1 MKAMFFL
8 ICIAFSTF
16 SGRAAADPSCEG
28 RFVNPITDVCWRCIF
43 PLSLGSVQVGKGDL
57 PDTSNPGSPLQLCP
71 APPPL
76 FVRPGLAIGYWEPM
90 AMTDVSRSP
99 GCMVNLG
106 GFSINLGKTGM
117 GTARKDDK
125 QVTGTWSTI
134 EKMCIAISVLIVA
147 GNWVKKHN
155 VMDLLGWVFSLTL
168 VSMLVVIRTPV
179 QIIDYSNVAQV
190 YEVDNVPIGLAIPAS
205 LTTRV
210 GNALIQSY
218 EMVFALPDSVTYS
231 KTGMLFGSN
240 LVAKSTDFL
249 SQNPQI
255 TTLFSDYVQNC
266 VMGDI
271 FLNHKYSFEELLN
284 SPDPYTLIFANP
296 SPLRGVF
303 DKNNQFQTCE
313 EASRDLKSA
322 LALDT
327 QTGGKTWNYYVRQ
340 LFGGKPN
347 PDLLFSQMIG
357 DSYNYFYSSGQS
369 AGQIIRQNV
378 TMNALRSGIQS
389 YAARS
394 GDTASLVNMANTSS
408 LEKQR
413 LAQATMG
420 HQALRTLPLMQTVIM
435 GIMIGMFPIM
445 VMAAMFNMMTL
456 QVLKGYV
463 FALIWLQTWPLLFA
477 ILNSAMAYYAKQ
489 NGVPVVLS
497 ELSQVQLKNSDI
509 ATTAGYI
516 AVMIPPLS
524 WGIVKSMGAAFSS
537 AYSHFSSSGLSATSQ
552 AASGVVDG
560 NYSFA
565 NMQMENVSGY
575 SWGTNSTTSFG
586 QMSRQLANG
595 GMSTQTRD
603 GSMVWDSGGA
613 MSKLPVDINVGRQ
626 IASAQQQMA
635 READVQAES
644 ALHGY
649 NSSVTSAWNSL
660 QQFGTNKGNSASTT
674 TGADTT
680 DSSQDSMARSKMW
693 NAVVANAKA
702 NNISNEESFQQLMDD
717 SAKSTQ
723 GVDLYGSGKWSSG
736 DQLFG
741 KLGKWGTGLSAE
753 AGVKGSAGWTHSSGN
768 TDNVGTSG
776 RESNDSRHD
785 TSSQAAKDFK
795 EASDYFTS
803 RKTTTSGNITDN
815 NASSRVDQFAASL
828 SSAKNS
834 YDQYTS
840 SRTRSHEYSE
850 MASRTESMTGQMN
863 ENLTQQFANFV
874 QHRAPQDAE
883 AILTNTSSPEI
894 AAQREA
900 LAREFVKEQVEPRVD
915 AAYQQGRESIGQNMA
930 GVSGGGDN
938 GSVMADYRQN
948 SGRIDAMTQDAGIK
962 DNVDQKVGGMI
973 TENKQQQQETREN
986 IQRQGAE
993 VKNENTEMEKDH
1005 KTKANEFK
1013 GDYNE
1018 RKSKVKSLPGAD
1030 SPTELEAKAAK
1041 IQKDYLDGKR

>member
-1 MKAMFFL
+1 
-8 ICIAFSTF
+8 
-16 SGRAAADPSCEG
+16 
-28 RFVNPITDVCWRCIF
+28 
-43 PLSLGSVQVGKGDL
+43 
-57 PDTSNPGSPLQLCP
+57 
-71 APPPL
+71 
-76 FVRPGLAIGYWEPM
+76 
-90 AMTDVSRSP
+90 
-99 GCMVNLG
+99 
-106 GFSINLGKTGM
+106 
-117 GTARKDDK
+117 
-125 QVTGTWSTI
+125 
-134 EKMCIAISVLIVA
+134 
-147 GNWVKKHN
+147 
-155 VMDLLGWVFSLTL
+155 
-168 VSMLVVIRTPV
+168 
-179 QIIDYSNVAQV
+179 
-190 YEVDNVPIGLAIPAS
+190 
-205 LTTRV
+205 
-210 GNALIQSY
+210 
-218 EMVFALPDSVTYS
+218 
-231 KTGMLFGSN
+231 
-240 LVAKSTDFL
+240 
-249 SQNPQI
+249 
-255 TTLFSDYVQNC
+255 
-266 VMGDI
+266 
-271 FLNHKYSFEELLN
+271 
-284 SPDPYTLIFANP
+284 
-296 SPLRGVF
+296 
-303 DKNNQFQTCE
+303 
-313 EASRDLKSA
+313 
-322 LALDT
+322 
-327 QTGGKTWNYYVRQ
+327 
-340 LFGGKPN
+340 
-347 PDLLFSQMIG
+347 
-357 DSYNYFYSSGQS
+357 
-369 AGQIIRQNV
+369 
-378 TMNALRSGIQS
+378 
-389 YAARS
+389 
-394 GDTASLVNMANTSS
+394 
-408 LEKQR
+408 
-413 LAQATMG
+413 
-420 HQALRTLPLMQTVIM
+420 
-435 GIMIGMFPIM
+435 
-445 VMAAMFNMMTL
+445 MFNMMTL

-680 DSSQDSMARSKMW
+680 ESSQDSMARSKMW

>member
-1 MKAMFFL
+1 
-8 ICIAFSTF
+8 
-16 SGRAAADPSCEG
+16 
-28 RFVNPITDVCWRCIF
+28 
-43 PLSLGSVQVGKGDL
+43 
-57 PDTSNPGSPLQLCP
+57 
-71 APPPL
+71 
-76 FVRPGLAIGYWEPM
+76 
-90 AMTDVSRSP
+90 
-99 GCMVNLG
+99 
-106 GFSINLGKTGM
+106 
-117 GTARKDDK
+117 
-125 QVTGTWSTI
+125 
-134 EKMCIAISVLIVA
+134 
-147 GNWVKKHN
+147 
-155 VMDLLGWVFSLTL
+155 
-168 VSMLVVIRTPV
+168 
-179 QIIDYSNVAQV
+179 
-190 YEVDNVPIGLAIPAS
+190 
-205 LTTRV
+205 
-210 GNALIQSY
+210 
-218 EMVFALPDSVTYS
+218 

-322 LALDT
+322 LVLDT

-680 DSSQDSMARSKMW
+680 ESSQDSMARSKMW

>member
-1 MKAMFFL
+1 MLEIYA
-8 ICIAFSTF
+8 IA
-16 SGRAAADPSCEG
+16 GGDWLRGNLNAIAA
-28 RFVNPITDVCWRCIF
+28 F
-43 PLSLGSVQVGKGDL
+43 
-57 PDTSNPGSPLQLCP
+57 
-71 APPPL
+71 
-76 FVRPGLAIGYWEPM
+76 
-90 AMTDVSRSP
+90 
-99 GCMVNLG
+99 
-106 GFSINLGKTGM
+106 M
-117 GTARKDDK
+117 GTS
-125 QVTGTWSTI
+125 TWSTI

-155 VMDLLGWVFSLTL
+155 VMDLIGWVFSLTL

-420 HQALRTLPLMQTVIM
+420 HQALRALPLMQTVIM

>member
-1 MKAMFFL
+1 
-8 ICIAFSTF
+8 
-16 SGRAAADPSCEG
+16 
-28 RFVNPITDVCWRCIF
+28 
-43 PLSLGSVQVGKGDL
+43 
-57 PDTSNPGSPLQLCP
+57 
-71 APPPL
+71 
-76 FVRPGLAIGYWEPM
+76 
-90 AMTDVSRSP
+90 
-99 GCMVNLG
+99 
-106 GFSINLGKTGM
+106 
-117 GTARKDDK
+117 
-125 QVTGTWSTI
+125 
-134 EKMCIAISVLIVA
+134 
-147 GNWVKKHN
+147 
-155 VMDLLGWVFSLTL
+155 
-168 VSMLVVIRTPV
+168 
-179 QIIDYSNVAQV
+179 
-190 YEVDNVPIGLAIPAS
+190 
-205 LTTRV
+205 
-210 GNALIQSY
+210 
-218 EMVFALPDSVTYS
+218 
-231 KTGMLFGSN
+231 
-240 LVAKSTDFL
+240 
-249 SQNPQI
+249 
-255 TTLFSDYVQNC
+255 SDYVQNC

-322 LALDT
+322 LVLDT

-680 DSSQDSMARSKMW
+680 ESSQDSMARSKMW

>member
-1 MKAMFFL
+1 MLEIYA
-8 ICIAFSTF
+8 IA
-16 SGRAAADPSCEG
+16 GGDWLRGNLNAIAA
-28 RFVNPITDVCWRCIF
+28 F
-43 PLSLGSVQVGKGDL
+43 
-57 PDTSNPGSPLQLCP
+57 
-71 APPPL
+71 
-76 FVRPGLAIGYWEPM
+76 
-90 AMTDVSRSP
+90 
-99 GCMVNLG
+99 
-106 GFSINLGKTGM
+106 M
-117 GTARKDDK
+117 GTS
-125 QVTGTWSTI
+125 TWSTI

-155 VMDLLGWVFSLTL
+155 VMDLIGWVFSLTL
-168 VSMLVVIRTPV
+168 VSTLVVIRTPV

-205 LTTRV
+205 LTTRA

-322 LALDT
+322 LVLDT

-680 DSSQDSMARSKMW
+680 ESSQDSMARSKMW

-863 ENLTQQFANFV
+863 ENLTQQFASFV

>member
-1 MKAMFFL
+1 MLEVYA
-8 ICIAFSTF
+8 IA
-16 SGRAAADPSCEG
+16 GGDWLRGNLNAIAA
-28 RFVNPITDVCWRCIF
+28 F
-43 PLSLGSVQVGKGDL
+43 
-57 PDTSNPGSPLQLCP
+57 
-71 APPPL
+71 
-76 FVRPGLAIGYWEPM
+76 
-90 AMTDVSRSP
+90 
-99 GCMVNLG
+99 
-106 GFSINLGKTGM
+106 M
-117 GTARKDDK
+117 GTS
-125 QVTGTWSTI
+125 TWSTI

-155 VMDLLGWVFSLTL
+155 VMDLIGWVFSLTL

-948 SGRIDAMTQDAGIK
+948 SGRIDTMTQDSGIK

>member
-1 MKAMFFL
+1 
-8 ICIAFSTF
+8 
-16 SGRAAADPSCEG
+16 
-28 RFVNPITDVCWRCIF
+28 
-43 PLSLGSVQVGKGDL
+43 
-57 PDTSNPGSPLQLCP
+57 
-71 APPPL
+71 
-76 FVRPGLAIGYWEPM
+76 
-90 AMTDVSRSP
+90 
-99 GCMVNLG
+99 MVDH
-106 GFSINLGKTGM
+106 
-117 GTARKDDK
+117 RKD
-125 QVTGTWSTI
+125 VYRHLGTHCGG
-134 EKMCIAISVLIVA
+134 EL
-147 GNWVKKHN
+147 GKKHN
-155 VMDLLGWVFSLTL
+155 VMDLLGWVFSLTT

-394 GDTASLVNMANTSS
+394 GDTASLVNIANTSS

-537 AYSHFSSSGLSATSQ
+537 AYSHFSSSGLGATSQ

-635 READVQAES
+635 QR
-644 ALHGY
+644 
-649 NSSVTSAWNSL
+649 
-660 QQFGTNKGNSASTT
+660 
-674 TGADTT
+674 
-680 DSSQDSMARSKMW
+680 
-693 NAVVANAKA
+693 
-702 NNISNEESFQQLMDD
+702 LM
-717 SAKSTQ
+717 S
-723 GVDLYGSGKWSSG
+723 
-736 DQLFG
+736 
-741 KLGKWGTGLSAE
+741 
-753 AGVKGSAGWTHSSGN
+753 
-768 TDNVGTSG
+768 
-776 RESNDSRHD
+776 
-785 TSSQAAKDFK
+785 
-795 EASDYFTS
+795 S
-803 RKTTTSGNITDN
+803 RK
-815 NASSRVDQFAASL
+815 RAAWL
-828 SSAKNS
+828 
-834 YDQYTS
+834 
-840 SRTRSHEYSE
+840 
-850 MASRTESMTGQMN
+850 
-863 ENLTQQFANFV
+863 
-874 QHRAPQDAE
+874 
-883 AILTNTSSPEI
+883 
-894 AAQREA
+894 
-900 LAREFVKEQVEPRVD
+900 
-915 AAYQQGRESIGQNMA
+915 
-930 GVSGGGDN
+930 
-938 GSVMADYRQN
+938 
-948 SGRIDAMTQDAGIK
+948 
-962 DNVDQKVGGMI
+962 
-973 TENKQQQQETREN
+973 
-986 IQRQGAE
+986 
-993 VKNENTEMEKDH
+993 
-1005 KTKANEFK
+1005 
-1013 GDYNE
+1013 
-1018 RKSKVKSLPGAD
+1018 
-1030 SPTELEAKAAK
+1030 
-1041 IQKDYLDGKR
+1041 

>member
-1 MKAMFFL
+1 
-8 ICIAFSTF
+8 
-16 SGRAAADPSCEG
+16 
-28 RFVNPITDVCWRCIF
+28 
-43 PLSLGSVQVGKGDL
+43 
-57 PDTSNPGSPLQLCP
+57 
-71 APPPL
+71 
-76 FVRPGLAIGYWEPM
+76 
-90 AMTDVSRSP
+90 
-99 GCMVNLG
+99 
-106 GFSINLGKTGM
+106 
-117 GTARKDDK
+117 
-125 QVTGTWSTI
+125 
-134 EKMCIAISVLIVA
+134 
-147 GNWVKKHN
+147 
-155 VMDLLGWVFSLTL
+155 
-168 VSMLVVIRTPV
+168 
-179 QIIDYSNVAQV
+179 
-190 YEVDNVPIGLAIPAS
+190 
-205 LTTRV
+205 
-210 GNALIQSY
+210 
-218 EMVFALPDSVTYS
+218 
-231 KTGMLFGSN
+231 
-240 LVAKSTDFL
+240 
-249 SQNPQI
+249 
-255 TTLFSDYVQNC
+255 
-266 VMGDI
+266 
-271 FLNHKYSFEELLN
+271 
-284 SPDPYTLIFANP
+284 
-296 SPLRGVF
+296 
-303 DKNNQFQTCE
+303 
-313 EASRDLKSA
+313 KSA

-680 DSSQDSMARSKMW
+680 ESSQDSMARSKMW

>member
-1 MKAMFFL
+1 
-8 ICIAFSTF
+8 
-16 SGRAAADPSCEG
+16 
-28 RFVNPITDVCWRCIF
+28 
-43 PLSLGSVQVGKGDL
+43 
-57 PDTSNPGSPLQLCP
+57 
-71 APPPL
+71 
-76 FVRPGLAIGYWEPM
+76 
-90 AMTDVSRSP
+90 
-99 GCMVNLG
+99 
-106 GFSINLGKTGM
+106 
-117 GTARKDDK
+117 
-125 QVTGTWSTI
+125 
-134 EKMCIAISVLIVA
+134 AISVLIVA

-155 VMDLLGWVFSLTL
+155 VMDLIGWVFSLTL

-205 LTTRV
+205 LTTRA

-322 LALDT
+322 LVLDT

-595 GMSTQTRD
+595 GISTQTRD

-680 DSSQDSMARSKMW
+680 ESSQDSMARSKMW

>member
-1 MKAMFFL
+1 MLEIYA
-8 ICIAFSTF
+8 IA
-16 SGRAAADPSCEG
+16 GGDWLRGNLNAIAA
-28 RFVNPITDVCWRCIF
+28 F
-43 PLSLGSVQVGKGDL
+43 
-57 PDTSNPGSPLQLCP
+57 
-71 APPPL
+71 
-76 FVRPGLAIGYWEPM
+76 
-90 AMTDVSRSP
+90 
-99 GCMVNLG
+99 
-106 GFSINLGKTGM
+106 M
-117 GTARKDDK
+117 GTS
-125 QVTGTWSTI
+125 TWSTI

-155 VMDLLGWVFSLTL
+155 VMDLIGWVFSLTL

-420 HQALRTLPLMQTVIM
+420 HQALRALPLMQTVIM
-435 GIMIGMFPIM
+435 GLMIGMFPIM

-635 READVQAES
+635 RESDVQAES

-680 DSSQDSMARSKMW
+680 ESSQDSMARSKMM
-693 NAVVANAKA
+693 NAVDSYAKEGANKQV
-702 NNISNEESFQQLMDD
+702 I
-717 SAKSTQ
+717 
-723 GVDLYGSGKWSSG
+723 
-736 DQLFG
+736 
-741 KLGKWGTGLSAE
+741 
-753 AGVKGSAGWTHSSGN
+753 
-768 TDNVGTSG
+768 
-776 RESNDSRHD
+776 
-785 TSSQAAKDFK
+785 SSQADSLIKI
-795 EASDYFTS
+795 S
-803 RKTTTSGNITDN
+803 RIW
-815 NASSRVDQFAASL
+815 A
-828 SSAKNS
+828 
-834 YDQYTS
+834 
-840 SRTRSHEYSE
+840 
-850 MASRTESMTGQMN
+850 
-863 ENLTQQFANFV
+863 
-874 QHRAPQDAE
+874 
-883 AILTNTSSPEI
+883 
-894 AAQREA
+894 
-900 LAREFVKEQVEPRVD
+900 
-915 AAYQQGRESIGQNMA
+915 
-930 GVSGGGDN
+930 
-938 GSVMADYRQN
+938 
-948 SGRIDAMTQDAGIK
+948 
-962 DNVDQKVGGMI
+962 
-973 TENKQQQQETREN
+973 
-986 IQRQGAE
+986 
-993 VKNENTEMEKDH
+993 
-1005 KTKANEFK
+1005 
-1013 GDYNE
+1013 
-1018 RKSKVKSLPGAD
+1018 
-1030 SPTELEAKAAK
+1030 
-1041 IQKDYLDGKR
+1041 

>member
-1 MKAMFFL
+1 
-8 ICIAFSTF
+8 
-16 SGRAAADPSCEG
+16 
-28 RFVNPITDVCWRCIF
+28 
-43 PLSLGSVQVGKGDL
+43 
-57 PDTSNPGSPLQLCP
+57 
-71 APPPL
+71 
-76 FVRPGLAIGYWEPM
+76 
-90 AMTDVSRSP
+90 
-99 GCMVNLG
+99 
-106 GFSINLGKTGM
+106 
-117 GTARKDDK
+117 
-125 QVTGTWSTI
+125 
-134 EKMCIAISVLIVA
+134 A

-155 VMDLLGWVFSLTL
+155 VMDLIGWVFSLTL

-205 LTTRV
+205 LTTRA

-322 LALDT
+322 LVLDT

-595 GMSTQTRD
+595 GISTQTRD

-680 DSSQDSMARSKMW
+680 ESSQDSMARSKMW

>member
-1 MKAMFFL
+1 
-8 ICIAFSTF
+8 
-16 SGRAAADPSCEG
+16 
-28 RFVNPITDVCWRCIF
+28 
-43 PLSLGSVQVGKGDL
+43 
-57 PDTSNPGSPLQLCP
+57 
-71 APPPL
+71 
-76 FVRPGLAIGYWEPM
+76 
-90 AMTDVSRSP
+90 
-99 GCMVNLG
+99 
-106 GFSINLGKTGM
+106 
-117 GTARKDDK
+117 
-125 QVTGTWSTI
+125 
-134 EKMCIAISVLIVA
+134 
-147 GNWVKKHN
+147 
-155 VMDLLGWVFSLTL
+155 
-168 VSMLVVIRTPV
+168 SMLVVIRTPV

-205 LTTRV
+205 LTTRA

-322 LALDT
+322 LVLDT

-680 DSSQDSMARSKMW
+680 ESSQDSMARSKMW

-915 AAYQQGRESIGQNMA
+915 AAYQQVRESIGQNMA

>member
-1 MKAMFFL
+1 
-8 ICIAFSTF
+8 
-16 SGRAAADPSCEG
+16 
-28 RFVNPITDVCWRCIF
+28 
-43 PLSLGSVQVGKGDL
+43 
-57 PDTSNPGSPLQLCP
+57 
-71 APPPL
+71 
-76 FVRPGLAIGYWEPM
+76 
-90 AMTDVSRSP
+90 
-99 GCMVNLG
+99 
-106 GFSINLGKTGM
+106 
-117 GTARKDDK
+117 
-125 QVTGTWSTI
+125 
-134 EKMCIAISVLIVA
+134 
-147 GNWVKKHN
+147 
-155 VMDLLGWVFSLTL
+155 
-168 VSMLVVIRTPV
+168 MLVVIRTPV

-420 HQALRTLPLMQTVIM
+420 HQALRALPLMQTVIM
-435 GIMIGMFPIM
+435 GLMIGMFPIM

-660 QQFGTNKGNSASTT
+660 QQFGTNKGNSTSTT

-680 DSSQDSMARSKMW
+680 ESSQDSMARSKMW

-717 SAKSTQ
+717 SSKITQ
-723 GVDLYGSGKWSSG
+723 SFDAHVSGKWSSG

-741 KLGKWGTGLSAE
+741 KLGKW
-753 AGVKGSAGWTHSSGN
+753 
-768 TDNVGTSG
+768 
-776 RESNDSRHD
+776 
-785 TSSQAAKDFK
+785 
-795 EASDYFTS
+795 
-803 RKTTTSGNITDN
+803 
-815 NASSRVDQFAASL
+815 
-828 SSAKNS
+828 
-834 YDQYTS
+834 
-840 SRTRSHEYSE
+840 
-850 MASRTESMTGQMN
+850 
-863 ENLTQQFANFV
+863 
-874 QHRAPQDAE
+874 
-883 AILTNTSSPEI
+883 
-894 AAQREA
+894 
-900 LAREFVKEQVEPRVD
+900 
-915 AAYQQGRESIGQNMA
+915 
-930 GVSGGGDN
+930 
-938 GSVMADYRQN
+938 
-948 SGRIDAMTQDAGIK
+948 
-962 DNVDQKVGGMI
+962 
-973 TENKQQQQETREN
+973 
-986 IQRQGAE
+986 
-993 VKNENTEMEKDH
+993 
-1005 KTKANEFK
+1005 
-1013 GDYNE
+1013 
-1018 RKSKVKSLPGAD
+1018 
-1030 SPTELEAKAAK
+1030 
-1041 IQKDYLDGKR
+1041 

>member
-1 MKAMFFL
+1 MLEIYA
-8 ICIAFSTF
+8 IA
-16 SGRAAADPSCEG
+16 GGDWLRGNLNAIAA
-28 RFVNPITDVCWRCIF
+28 F
-43 PLSLGSVQVGKGDL
+43 
-57 PDTSNPGSPLQLCP
+57 
-71 APPPL
+71 
-76 FVRPGLAIGYWEPM
+76 
-90 AMTDVSRSP
+90 
-99 GCMVNLG
+99 
-106 GFSINLGKTGM
+106 M
-117 GTARKDDK
+117 GTS
-125 QVTGTWSTI
+125 TWSTI

-155 VMDLLGWVFSLTL
+155 VMDLIGWVFSLTL

-205 LTTRV
+205 LTTRA

-322 LALDT
+322 LVLDT

-680 DSSQDSMARSKMW
+680 ESSQDSMARSKMW

-915 AAYQQGRESIGQNMA
+915 AAYQQ
-930 GVSGGGDN
+930 
-938 GSVMADYRQN
+938 
-948 SGRIDAMTQDAGIK
+948 
-962 DNVDQKVGGMI
+962 
-973 TENKQQQQETREN
+973 
-986 IQRQGAE
+986 
-993 VKNENTEMEKDH
+993 
-1005 KTKANEFK
+1005 
-1013 GDYNE
+1013 
-1018 RKSKVKSLPGAD
+1018 
-1030 SPTELEAKAAK
+1030 
-1041 IQKDYLDGKR
+1041 

>member
-1 MKAMFFL
+1 MLEIYA
-8 ICIAFSTF
+8 IA
-16 SGRAAADPSCEG
+16 GGDWLRGNLNAIAA
-28 RFVNPITDVCWRCIF
+28 F
-43 PLSLGSVQVGKGDL
+43 
-57 PDTSNPGSPLQLCP
+57 
-71 APPPL
+71 
-76 FVRPGLAIGYWEPM
+76 
-90 AMTDVSRSP
+90 
-99 GCMVNLG
+99 
-106 GFSINLGKTGM
+106 M
-117 GTARKDDK
+117 GTS
-125 QVTGTWSTI
+125 TWSTI

-155 VMDLLGWVFSLTL
+155 VMDLIGWVFSLTL

-205 LTTRV
+205 LTTRA

-322 LALDT
+322 LVLDT

-680 DSSQDSMARSKMW
+680 ESSQDSMARSKMW

-993 VKNENTEMEKDH
+993 VKNEKTEMEKDH

-1030 SPTELEAKAAK
+1030 SPTE
-1041 IQKDYLDGKR
+1041 

>member
-1 MKAMFFL
+1 MLEIYA
-8 ICIAFSTF
+8 IA
-16 SGRAAADPSCEG
+16 GGDWLRGNLNAIAA
-28 RFVNPITDVCWRCIF
+28 F
-43 PLSLGSVQVGKGDL
+43 
-57 PDTSNPGSPLQLCP
+57 
-71 APPPL
+71 
-76 FVRPGLAIGYWEPM
+76 
-90 AMTDVSRSP
+90 
-99 GCMVNLG
+99 
-106 GFSINLGKTGM
+106 M
-117 GTARKDDK
+117 GTS
-125 QVTGTWSTI
+125 TWSTI

-155 VMDLLGWVFSLTL
+155 VMDLIGWVFSLTL

-595 GMSTQTRD
+595 GISTQTRD
-603 GSMVWDSGGA
+603 GSMVWDSSGA

-680 DSSQDSMARSKMW
+680 ESSQDSMARSKMW

-993 VKNENTEMEKDH
+993 VKNENTEMEKD
-1005 KTKANEFK
+1005 
-1013 GDYNE
+1013 
-1018 RKSKVKSLPGAD
+1018 RLC
-1030 SPTELEAKAAK
+1030 
-1041 IQKDYLDGKR
+1041 

>member
-1 MKAMFFL
+1 MLEIYA
-8 ICIAFSTF
+8 IA
-16 SGRAAADPSCEG
+16 GGDWLRGNLNAIAA
-28 RFVNPITDVCWRCIF
+28 F
-43 PLSLGSVQVGKGDL
+43 
-57 PDTSNPGSPLQLCP
+57 
-71 APPPL
+71 
-76 FVRPGLAIGYWEPM
+76 
-90 AMTDVSRSP
+90 
-99 GCMVNLG
+99 
-106 GFSINLGKTGM
+106 M
-117 GTARKDDK
+117 GTS
-125 QVTGTWSTI
+125 TWSTI

-155 VMDLLGWVFSLTL
+155 VMDLIGWVFSLTL

-595 GMSTQTRD
+595 GISTQTRD
-603 GSMVWDSGGA
+603 GSMVWDSSGA

-680 DSSQDSMARSKMW
+680 ESSQDSMTRSKMW

>member
-1 MKAMFFL
+1 MLEIYA
-8 ICIAFSTF
+8 IA
-16 SGRAAADPSCEG
+16 GGDWLRGNLNAIAA
-28 RFVNPITDVCWRCIF
+28 F
-43 PLSLGSVQVGKGDL
+43 
-57 PDTSNPGSPLQLCP
+57 
-71 APPPL
+71 
-76 FVRPGLAIGYWEPM
+76 
-90 AMTDVSRSP
+90 
-99 GCMVNLG
+99 
-106 GFSINLGKTGM
+106 M
-117 GTARKDDK
+117 GTS
-125 QVTGTWSTI
+125 TWSTI

-155 VMDLLGWVFSLTL
+155 VMDLIGWVFSLTL

-537 AYSHFSSSGLSATSQ
+537 AYSHFSSSGLGATSQ

-649 NSSVTSAWNSL
+649 NSSVTSAWNVL
-660 QQFGTNKGNSASTT
+660 KQFGTNRGTSSSMT
-674 TGADTT
+674 TGADNTE
-680 DSSQDSMARSKMW
+680 SSQDTMAKSKMW

-702 NNISNEESFQQLMDD
+702 NNISNEQSFQNLMDE
-717 SAKSTQ
+717 SRKGTVS
-723 GVDLYGSGKWSSG
+723 GEMYGNAKWSSG
-736 DQLFG
+736 DQLVG
-741 KLGKWGTGLSAE
+741 KLGNWLQDSLLKGGLKLVLERMHQVALLTRQPNLE
-753 AGVKGSAGWTHSSGN
+753 GN
-768 TDNVGTSG
+768 
-776 RESNDSRHD
+776 
-785 TSSQAAKDFK
+785 
-795 EASDYFTS
+795 
-803 RKTTTSGNITDN
+803 
-815 NASSRVDQFAASL
+815 L
-828 SSAKNS
+828 
-834 YDQYTS
+834 
-840 SRTRSHEYSE
+840 
-850 MASRTESMTGQMN
+850 M
-863 ENLTQQFANFV
+863 
-874 QHRAPQDAE
+874 
-883 AILTNTSSPEI
+883 I
-894 AAQREA
+894 A
-900 LAREFVKEQVEPRVD
+900 D
-915 AAYQQGRESIGQNMA
+915 
-930 GVSGGGDN
+930 
-938 GSVMADYRQN
+938 
-948 SGRIDAMTQDAGIK
+948 
-962 DNVDQKVGGMI
+962 MI
-973 TENKQQQQETREN
+973 
-986 IQRQGAE
+986 
-993 VKNENTEMEKDH
+993 
-1005 KTKANEFK
+1005 
-1013 GDYNE
+1013 
-1018 RKSKVKSLPGAD
+1018 
-1030 SPTELEAKAAK
+1030 
-1041 IQKDYLDGKR
+1041 

>member
-1 MKAMFFL
+1 MLEIYA
-8 ICIAFSTF
+8 IA
-16 SGRAAADPSCEG
+16 GGDWLRGNLNAIAA
-28 RFVNPITDVCWRCIF
+28 F
-43 PLSLGSVQVGKGDL
+43 
-57 PDTSNPGSPLQLCP
+57 
-71 APPPL
+71 
-76 FVRPGLAIGYWEPM
+76 
-90 AMTDVSRSP
+90 
-99 GCMVNLG
+99 
-106 GFSINLGKTGM
+106 M
-117 GTARKDDK
+117 GTS
-125 QVTGTWSTI
+125 TWSTI

-155 VMDLLGWVFSLTL
+155 VMDLIGWVFSLTL

-322 LALDT
+322 LVLDT

-680 DSSQDSMARSKMW
+680 ESSQDSMARSKMW

-1013 GDYNE
+1013 G
-1018 RKSKVKSLPGAD
+1018 
-1030 SPTELEAKAAK
+1030 
-1041 IQKDYLDGKR
+1041 

>member
-1 MKAMFFL
+1 MLEIYA
-8 ICIAFSTF
+8 IA
-16 SGRAAADPSCEG
+16 GGDWLRGNLNAIAA
-28 RFVNPITDVCWRCIF
+28 F
-43 PLSLGSVQVGKGDL
+43 
-57 PDTSNPGSPLQLCP
+57 
-71 APPPL
+71 
-76 FVRPGLAIGYWEPM
+76 
-90 AMTDVSRSP
+90 
-99 GCMVNLG
+99 
-106 GFSINLGKTGM
+106 M
-117 GTARKDDK
+117 GTS
-125 QVTGTWSTI
+125 TWSTI

-155 VMDLLGWVFSLTL
+155 VMDLIGWVFSLTL

-595 GMSTQTRD
+595 GISTQTRD
-603 GSMVWDSGGA
+603 GSMVWDSSGA

-680 DSSQDSMARSKMW
+680 ESSQDSMARSKMW

-753 AGVKGSAGWTHSSGN
+753 AGVKGSA
-768 TDNVGTSG
+768 
-776 RESNDSRHD
+776 
-785 TSSQAAKDFK
+785 
-795 EASDYFTS
+795 
-803 RKTTTSGNITDN
+803 
-815 NASSRVDQFAASL
+815 VD
-828 SSAKNS
+828 
-834 YDQYTS
+834 
-840 SRTRSHEYSE
+840 
-850 MASRTESMTGQMN
+850 
-863 ENLTQQFANFV
+863 
-874 QHRAPQDAE
+874 
-883 AILTNTSSPEI
+883 
-894 AAQREA
+894 
-900 LAREFVKEQVEPRVD
+900 
-915 AAYQQGRESIGQNMA
+915 
-930 GVSGGGDN
+930 
-938 GSVMADYRQN
+938 
-948 SGRIDAMTQDAGIK
+948 
-962 DNVDQKVGGMI
+962 
-973 TENKQQQQETREN
+973 
-986 IQRQGAE
+986 
-993 VKNENTEMEKDH
+993 
-1005 KTKANEFK
+1005 
-1013 GDYNE
+1013 
-1018 RKSKVKSLPGAD
+1018 LP
-1030 SPTELEAKAAK
+1030 L
-1041 IQKDYLDGKR
+1041 

>member
-1 MKAMFFL
+1 MLEIYA
-8 ICIAFSTF
+8 IA
-16 SGRAAADPSCEG
+16 GGDWLRGNLNAIAA
-28 RFVNPITDVCWRCIF
+28 F
-43 PLSLGSVQVGKGDL
+43 
-57 PDTSNPGSPLQLCP
+57 
-71 APPPL
+71 
-76 FVRPGLAIGYWEPM
+76 
-90 AMTDVSRSP
+90 
-99 GCMVNLG
+99 
-106 GFSINLGKTGM
+106 M
-117 GTARKDDK
+117 G
-125 QVTGTWSTI
+125 TGTWSTI

-147 GNWVKKHN
+147 GSWVKKHN
-155 VMDLLGWVFSLTL
+155 VMDLIGWVFSLTL

-249 SQNPQI
+249 SQNPEI

-271 FLNHKYSFEELLN
+271 FLNHKYSFEDLLN

-296 SPLRGVF
+296 SPLRQVPNNSYNF
-303 DKNNQFQTCE
+303 LDKNYLGTTFISCQ
-313 EASRDLKSA
+313 EAATELKQR

-394 GDTASLVNMANTSS
+394 GDTASLVNIANTSS

-537 AYSHFSSSGLSATSQ
+537 AYSHFSSSGLGATSQ

-586 QMSRQLANG
+586 QMSRQLGNG

-603 GSMVWDSGGA
+603 GSTVLDSSGA

-635 READVQAES
+635 RESDVQAES

-680 DSSQDSMARSKMW
+680 ESSQDSMARSKMW
-693 NAVVANAKA
+693 NAVVSNAKA
-702 NNISNEESFQQLMDD
+702 NNISNEQSFQNLMDENTRGSIAGEVYG
-717 SAKSTQ
+717 SAK
-723 GVDLYGSGKWSSG
+723 VSGG
-736 DQLFG
+736 FEVFG
-741 KLGKWGTGLSAE
+741 NGGKAE
-753 AGVKGSAGWTHSSGN
+753 AGGKASITGSASTGS
-768 TDNVGTSG
+768 TDTVGQSG
-776 RESNDSRHD
+776 RNSEDKRHD

-803 RKTTTSGNITDN
+803 RKTSTSGNTTDN

-850 MASRTESMTGQMN
+850 MASRTESMSGQMN

-874 QHRAPQDAE
+874 QQRSPHNAE
-883 AILTNTSSPEI
+883 AILTNTSSPEV

-900 LAREFVKEQVEPRVD
+900 LAREFVKAQVEPKVD
-915 AAYQQGRESIGQNMA
+915 GAYQQGRESIGQNMS
-930 GVSGGGDN
+930 GVSGGGDR
-938 GSVMADYRQN
+938 GSVMADYGHN
-948 SGRIDAMTQDAGIK
+948 ADNIEAMTRDAGIK
-962 DNVDQKVGGMI
+962 DNVGQKVDGMI
-973 TENKQQQQETREN
+973 AQNNQQHQGSREDIQQQGVDVKKQNADMENAHKTEQNKFSVQYNKEIDSQRTTVISDTTQKLREN
-986 IQRQGAE
+986 ALKRS
-993 VKNENTEMEKDH
+993 KDLDH
-1005 KTKANEFK
+1005 K
-1013 GDYNE
+1013 
-1018 RKSKVKSLPGAD
+1018 LP
-1030 SPTELEAKAAK
+1030 
-1041 IQKDYLDGKR
+1041 

>member
-1 MKAMFFL
+1 
-8 ICIAFSTF
+8 
-16 SGRAAADPSCEG
+16 
-28 RFVNPITDVCWRCIF
+28 
-43 PLSLGSVQVGKGDL
+43 
-57 PDTSNPGSPLQLCP
+57 
-71 APPPL
+71 
-76 FVRPGLAIGYWEPM
+76 
-90 AMTDVSRSP
+90 
-99 GCMVNLG
+99 
-106 GFSINLGKTGM
+106 
-117 GTARKDDK
+117 
-125 QVTGTWSTI
+125 
-134 EKMCIAISVLIVA
+134 
-147 GNWVKKHN
+147 
-155 VMDLLGWVFSLTL
+155 
-168 VSMLVVIRTPV
+168 
-179 QIIDYSNVAQV
+179 
-190 YEVDNVPIGLAIPAS
+190 
-205 LTTRV
+205 
-210 GNALIQSY
+210 
-218 EMVFALPDSVTYS
+218 
-231 KTGMLFGSN
+231 
-240 LVAKSTDFL
+240 
-249 SQNPQI
+249 
-255 TTLFSDYVQNC
+255 
-266 VMGDI
+266 
-271 FLNHKYSFEELLN
+271 
-284 SPDPYTLIFANP
+284 P

-322 LALDT
+322 LVLDT

-680 DSSQDSMARSKMW
+680 ESSQDSMARSKMW

>member
-1 MKAMFFL
+1 MLEIYA
-8 ICIAFSTF
+8 IA
-16 SGRAAADPSCEG
+16 GGDWLRGNLNAIAA
-28 RFVNPITDVCWRCIF
+28 F
-43 PLSLGSVQVGKGDL
+43 
-57 PDTSNPGSPLQLCP
+57 
-71 APPPL
+71 
-76 FVRPGLAIGYWEPM
+76 
-90 AMTDVSRSP
+90 
-99 GCMVNLG
+99 
-106 GFSINLGKTGM
+106 M
-117 GTARKDDK
+117 GTS
-125 QVTGTWSTI
+125 TWSTI

-155 VMDLLGWVFSLTL
+155 VMDLIGWVFSLTL

-680 DSSQDSMARSKMW
+680 ESSQDSMARSKMW

-930 GVSGGGDN
+930 GMSGGGDN

-993 VKNENTEMEKDH
+993 VKNENAEMEKDH

>member
-1 MKAMFFL
+1 EIYA
-8 ICIAFSTF
+8 IA
-16 SGRAAADPSCEG
+16 GGDWLRGNLNAIAA
-28 RFVNPITDVCWRCIF
+28 F
-43 PLSLGSVQVGKGDL
+43 
-57 PDTSNPGSPLQLCP
+57 
-71 APPPL
+71 
-76 FVRPGLAIGYWEPM
+76 
-90 AMTDVSRSP
+90 
-99 GCMVNLG
+99 
-106 GFSINLGKTGM
+106 M
-117 GTARKDDK
+117 GTS
-125 QVTGTWSTI
+125 TWSTI

-155 VMDLLGWVFSLTL
+155 VMDLIGWVFSLTL

-205 LTTRV
+205 LTTRA

-322 LALDT
+322 LVLDT

-595 GMSTQTRD
+595 GISTQTRD

-680 DSSQDSMARSKMW
+680 ESSQDSMARSKMW

>member
-1 MKAMFFL
+1 
-8 ICIAFSTF
+8 I
-16 SGRAAADPSCEG
+16 
-28 RFVNPITDVCWRCIF
+28 
-43 PLSLGSVQVGKGDL
+43 
-57 PDTSNPGSPLQLCP
+57 
-71 APPPL
+71 
-76 FVRPGLAIGYWEPM
+76 
-90 AMTDVSRSP
+90 
-99 GCMVNLG
+99 
-106 GFSINLGKTGM
+106 
-117 GTARKDDK
+117 
-125 QVTGTWSTI
+125 
-134 EKMCIAISVLIVA
+134 
-147 GNWVKKHN
+147 
-155 VMDLLGWVFSLTL
+155 GWVFSLTL

-205 LTTRV
+205 LTTRA

-322 LALDT
+322 LVLDT

-595 GMSTQTRD
+595 GISTQTRD

-680 DSSQDSMARSKMW
+680 ESSQDSMARSKMW

>member
-1 MKAMFFL
+1 MLEIYA
-8 ICIAFSTF
+8 IA
-16 SGRAAADPSCEG
+16 GGDWLRGNLNAIAA
-28 RFVNPITDVCWRCIF
+28 F
-43 PLSLGSVQVGKGDL
+43 
-57 PDTSNPGSPLQLCP
+57 
-71 APPPL
+71 
-76 FVRPGLAIGYWEPM
+76 
-90 AMTDVSRSP
+90 
-99 GCMVNLG
+99 
-106 GFSINLGKTGM
+106 M
-117 GTARKDDK
+117 GTS
-125 QVTGTWSTI
+125 TWSTI

-155 VMDLLGWVFSLTL
+155 VMDLIGWVFSLTL

-595 GMSTQTRD
+595 GISTQTRD
-603 GSMVWDSGGA
+603 GSMVWDSSGA

-680 DSSQDSMARSKMW
+680 ESSQDSMARSKMW

-1030 SPTELEAKAAK
+1030 SLTELEAKAAK

>member
-1 MKAMFFL
+1 MLEIYA
-8 ICIAFSTF
+8 IA
-16 SGRAAADPSCEG
+16 GGDWLRGNLNAIAA
-28 RFVNPITDVCWRCIF
+28 F
-43 PLSLGSVQVGKGDL
+43 
-57 PDTSNPGSPLQLCP
+57 
-71 APPPL
+71 
-76 FVRPGLAIGYWEPM
+76 
-90 AMTDVSRSP
+90 
-99 GCMVNLG
+99 
-106 GFSINLGKTGM
+106 M
-117 GTARKDDK
+117 GTS
-125 QVTGTWSTI
+125 TWSTI

-155 VMDLLGWVFSLTL
+155 VMDLIGWVFSLTL

-477 ILNSAMAYYAKQ
+477 ILNSAIAYYAKQ

-595 GMSTQTRD
+595 GISTQTRD
-603 GSMVWDSGGA
+603 GSMVWDSSGA

-680 DSSQDSMARSKMW
+680 ESSQDSMARSKMW

>member
-1 MKAMFFL
+1 MLEVYA
-8 ICIAFSTF
+8 IA
-16 SGRAAADPSCEG
+16 GGDWLRGNLNAIAA
-28 RFVNPITDVCWRCIF
+28 F
-43 PLSLGSVQVGKGDL
+43 
-57 PDTSNPGSPLQLCP
+57 
-71 APPPL
+71 
-76 FVRPGLAIGYWEPM
+76 
-90 AMTDVSRSP
+90 
-99 GCMVNLG
+99 
-106 GFSINLGKTGM
+106 M
-117 GTARKDDK
+117 G
-125 QVTGTWSTI
+125 TGTWSTI

-147 GNWVKKHN
+147 GSWVKKHN
-155 VMDLLGWVFSLTL
+155 VMDLIGWVFSLTL

-347 PDLLFSQMIG
+347 PDVLFSQMIG

-420 HQALRTLPLMQTVIM
+420 HQALRALPLMQTVIM
-435 GIMIGMFPIM
+435 GLMIGMFPIM

-635 READVQAES
+635 RESDVQAES

-680 DSSQDSMARSKMW
+680 ESSQDSMARSKMM
-693 NAVVANAKA
+693 NAV
-702 NNISNEESFQQLMDD
+702 D
-717 SAKSTQ
+717 SALLQS
-723 GVDLYGSGKWSSG
+723 
-736 DQLFG
+736 
-741 KLGKWGTGLSAE
+741 
-753 AGVKGSAGWTHSSGN
+753 
-768 TDNVGTSG
+768 
-776 RESNDSRHD
+776 
-785 TSSQAAKDFK
+785 
-795 EASDYFTS
+795 
-803 RKTTTSGNITDN
+803 
-815 NASSRVDQFAASL
+815 
-828 SSAKNS
+828 
-834 YDQYTS
+834 
-840 SRTRSHEYSE
+840 
-850 MASRTESMTGQMN
+850 
-863 ENLTQQFANFV
+863 
-874 QHRAPQDAE
+874 
-883 AILTNTSSPEI
+883 
-894 AAQREA
+894 
-900 LAREFVKEQVEPRVD
+900 
-915 AAYQQGRESIGQNMA
+915 
-930 GVSGGGDN
+930 
-938 GSVMADYRQN
+938 
-948 SGRIDAMTQDAGIK
+948 
-962 DNVDQKVGGMI
+962 
-973 TENKQQQQETREN
+973 
-986 IQRQGAE
+986 
-993 VKNENTEMEKDH
+993 
-1005 KTKANEFK
+1005 
-1013 GDYNE
+1013 
-1018 RKSKVKSLPGAD
+1018 
-1030 SPTELEAKAAK
+1030 
-1041 IQKDYLDGKR
+1041 

>member
-1 MKAMFFL
+1 MLEVYA
-8 ICIAFSTF
+8 IA
-16 SGRAAADPSCEG
+16 GGDWLRGNLNAIAA
-28 RFVNPITDVCWRCIF
+28 F
-43 PLSLGSVQVGKGDL
+43 
-57 PDTSNPGSPLQLCP
+57 
-71 APPPL
+71 
-76 FVRPGLAIGYWEPM
+76 
-90 AMTDVSRSP
+90 
-99 GCMVNLG
+99 
-106 GFSINLGKTGM
+106 M
-117 GTARKDDK
+117 G
-125 QVTGTWSTI
+125 TGTWSTI

-155 VMDLLGWVFSLTL
+155 VMDLIGWVFSLTL

-190 YEVDNVPIGLAIPAS
+190 YKVDNVPIGLAIPAS

-394 GDTASLVNMANTSS
+394 GDTASLVNIANTSS

-420 HQALRTLPLMQTVIM
+420 HQALRALPLTQTVIM

-537 AYSHFSSSGLSATSQ
+537 AYSHFSSSGLGATSQ

-635 READVQAES
+635 RESDVQAES

-660 QQFGTNKGNSASTT
+660 QQFGTNKGNSTSTT

-680 DSSQDSMARSKMW
+680 ESSQDSMARSKMW

-702 NNISNEESFQQLMDD
+702 NNISNEESFQQLMD
-717 SAKSTQ
+717 KSTK
-723 GVDLYGSGKWSSG
+723 GAVSGEIYGGGKWSSG
-736 DQLFG
+736 DQLAG
-741 KLGKWGTGLSAE
+741 KLGKLATGFSAD
-753 AGVKGSAGWTHSSGN
+753 GGFKGSVALSGTSGS
-768 TDNVGTSG
+768 TDSTNESG
-776 RESNDSRHD
+776 RESHDSRHD

-815 NASSRVDQFAASL
+815 NASSRVDQFSASL

-834 YDQYTS
+834 YDQYTA

-850 MASRTESMTGQMN
+850 MASRTESMSGQMN

-915 AAYQQGRESIGQNMA
+915 AAYQQGRESIGQNMT

-938 GSVMADYRQN
+938 GSVMADYGQN
-948 SGRIDAMTQDAGIK
+948 SGRIDAMTQEAGIK
-962 DNVDQKVGGMI
+962 DNVGQKVDGMI
-973 TENKQQQQETREN
+973 AENKQQHQETREN
-986 IQRQGAE
+986 IQQQGVE
-993 VKNENTEMEKDH
+993 VKKENAELENDH
-1005 KTKANEFK
+1005 KTKGNDFK
-1013 GDYNE
+1013 NTYNNKKE
-1018 RKSKVKSLPGAD
+1018 SQTKLPGAD
-1030 SPTELEAKAAK
+1030 TTKELLDKARK
-1041 IQKDYLDGKR
+1041 LENETSKR

>member
-1 MKAMFFL
+1 MLEVYA
-8 ICIAFSTF
+8 IA
-16 SGRAAADPSCEG
+16 GGDWLRGNLNAIAA
-28 RFVNPITDVCWRCIF
+28 F
-43 PLSLGSVQVGKGDL
+43 
-57 PDTSNPGSPLQLCP
+57 
-71 APPPL
+71 
-76 FVRPGLAIGYWEPM
+76 
-90 AMTDVSRSP
+90 
-99 GCMVNLG
+99 
-106 GFSINLGKTGM
+106 M
-117 GTARKDDK
+117 G
-125 QVTGTWSTI
+125 TGTWSTI

-147 GNWVKKHN
+147 GSWVKKHN
-155 VMDLLGWVFSLTL
+155 VMDLIGWVFSLTL

-249 SQNPQI
+249 SQNPEI

-271 FLNHKYSFEELLN
+271 FLNHKYSFEELME
-284 SPDPYTLIFANP
+284 SADPYTLIFSQP
-296 SPLRGVF
+296 SPLRQVPNNSYNF
-303 DKNNQFQTCE
+303 LDKNYLGTTFISCQVAATE
-313 EASRDLKSA
+313 LKQR

-347 PDLLFSQMIG
+347 PDLLFSQMIS

-394 GDTASLVNMANTSS
+394 GDTASLVNIANTSS

-420 HQALRTLPLMQTVIM
+420 HQALRALPLTQTVIM

-537 AYSHFSSSGLSATSQ
+537 AYSHFSSSGLGATSQ

-680 DSSQDSMARSKMW
+680 ESSQDSMARSKMW

-702 NNISNEESFQQLMDD
+702 NNISNEESFQQLMDESRKGTVSGEMYG
-717 SAKSTQ
+717 SAKA
-723 GVDLYGSGKWSSG
+723 SGG
-736 DQLFG
+736 FEIF
-741 KLGKWGTGLSAE
+741 GTGGRAE
-753 AGVKGSAGWTHSSGN
+753 VGGKISINGTASTGS
-768 TDNVGTSG
+768 TDMVGQSG
-776 RESNDSRHD
+776 RKSEDSRHD
-785 TSSQAAKDFK
+785 ISGQAAKDFK
-795 EASDYFTS
+795 EGSDYFTS
-803 RKTTTSGNITDN
+803 QKTSTSGNITDN

-834 YDQYTS
+834 YDQYTN

-850 MASRTESMTGQMN
+850 MASRTESMSGQMS

-874 QHRAPQDAE
+874 QQRSPQNVE
-883 AILTNTSSPEI
+883 SILTNTSSPEV

-900 LAREFVKEQVEPRVD
+900 LAREFVKAQVEPKVD
-915 AAYQQGRESIGQNMA
+915 SAYQQGREAIGQNMS
-930 GVSGGGDN
+930 GVSGGGDR
-938 GSVMADYRQN
+938 GTVMEDYSHN
-948 SGRIDAMTQDAGIK
+948 SGKIETMTKNAGIK
-962 DNVDQKVGGMI
+962 NNVKETVGSMI
-973 TENKQQQQETREN
+973 DSNKQAHQKTQQVIQQQ
-986 IQRQGAE
+986 GGE
-993 VKNENTEMEKDH
+993 VKKQQSDLENHH
-1005 KTKANEFK
+1005 KTAGNKFESE
-1013 GDYNE
+1013 YNVRRE
-1018 RKSKVKSLPGAD
+1018 HQELIPGAD
-1030 SPTELEAKAAK
+1030 SRDELTKKA
-1041 IQKDYLDGKR
+1041 LDFQRKHKR

>member
-1 MKAMFFL
+1 MLEIYA
-8 ICIAFSTF
+8 IA
-16 SGRAAADPSCEG
+16 GGDWLRGNLNAIAA
-28 RFVNPITDVCWRCIF
+28 F
-43 PLSLGSVQVGKGDL
+43 
-57 PDTSNPGSPLQLCP
+57 
-71 APPPL
+71 
-76 FVRPGLAIGYWEPM
+76 
-90 AMTDVSRSP
+90 
-99 GCMVNLG
+99 
-106 GFSINLGKTGM
+106 M
-117 GTARKDDK
+117 GTS
-125 QVTGTWSTI
+125 TWSTI

-155 VMDLLGWVFSLTL
+155 VMDLIGWVFSLTL

-205 LTTRV
+205 LTTRA

-322 LALDT
+322 LVLDT

-680 DSSQDSMARSKMW
+680 ESSQDSMARSKMW

-938 GSVMADYRQN
+938 
-948 SGRIDAMTQDAGIK
+948 
-962 DNVDQKVGGMI
+962 
-973 TENKQQQQETREN
+973 
-986 IQRQGAE
+986 
-993 VKNENTEMEKDH
+993 
-1005 KTKANEFK
+1005 
-1013 GDYNE
+1013 
-1018 RKSKVKSLPGAD
+1018 
-1030 SPTELEAKAAK
+1030 
-1041 IQKDYLDGKR
+1041 

>member
-1 MKAMFFL
+1 MLEIYA
-8 ICIAFSTF
+8 IA
-16 SGRAAADPSCEG
+16 GGDWLRGNLNAIAA
-28 RFVNPITDVCWRCIF
+28 F
-43 PLSLGSVQVGKGDL
+43 
-57 PDTSNPGSPLQLCP
+57 
-71 APPPL
+71 
-76 FVRPGLAIGYWEPM
+76 
-90 AMTDVSRSP
+90 
-99 GCMVNLG
+99 
-106 GFSINLGKTGM
+106 M
-117 GTARKDDK
+117 GTS
-125 QVTGTWSTI
+125 TWSTI

-155 VMDLLGWVFSLTL
+155 VMDLIGWVFSLTL

-205 LTTRV
+205 LTTRA

-322 LALDT
+322 LVLDT

-680 DSSQDSMARSKMW
+680 ESSQDSMARSKMW

-840 SRTRSHEYSE
+840 SRTRSHEYS
-850 MASRTESMTGQMN
+850 
-863 ENLTQQFANFV
+863 
-874 QHRAPQDAE
+874 
-883 AILTNTSSPEI
+883 
-894 AAQREA
+894 
-900 LAREFVKEQVEPRVD
+900 
-915 AAYQQGRESIGQNMA
+915 
-930 GVSGGGDN
+930 
-938 GSVMADYRQN
+938 
-948 SGRIDAMTQDAGIK
+948 
-962 DNVDQKVGGMI
+962 
-973 TENKQQQQETREN
+973 
-986 IQRQGAE
+986 
-993 VKNENTEMEKDH
+993 
-1005 KTKANEFK
+1005 
-1013 GDYNE
+1013 
-1018 RKSKVKSLPGAD
+1018 
-1030 SPTELEAKAAK
+1030 
-1041 IQKDYLDGKR
+1041 

>member
-1 MKAMFFL
+1 MLEIYA
-8 ICIAFSTF
+8 IAGGDWLRGSLNAI
-16 SGRAAADPSCEG
+16 AA
-28 RFVNPITDVCWRCIF
+28 F
-43 PLSLGSVQVGKGDL
+43 
-57 PDTSNPGSPLQLCP
+57 
-71 APPPL
+71 
-76 FVRPGLAIGYWEPM
+76 
-90 AMTDVSRSP
+90 
-99 GCMVNLG
+99 
-106 GFSINLGKTGM
+106 M
-117 GTARKDDK
+117 GTS
-125 QVTGTWSTI
+125 TWSTI

-155 VMDLLGWVFSLTL
+155 VMDLIGWVFSLTL

-205 LTTRV
+205 LTTRA

-322 LALDT
+322 LVLDT

-680 DSSQDSMARSKMW
+680 ESSQDSMARSKMW

>member
-1 MKAMFFL
+1 MLEVYA
-8 ICIAFSTF
+8 IA
-16 SGRAAADPSCEG
+16 GGDWLRGNLNAIAA
-28 RFVNPITDVCWRCIF
+28 F
-43 PLSLGSVQVGKGDL
+43 
-57 PDTSNPGSPLQLCP
+57 
-71 APPPL
+71 
-76 FVRPGLAIGYWEPM
+76 
-90 AMTDVSRSP
+90 
-99 GCMVNLG
+99 
-106 GFSINLGKTGM
+106 M
-117 GTARKDDK
+117 G
-125 QVTGTWSTI
+125 TGTWSTI

-271 FLNHKYSFEELLN
+271 FLNHKYTFEELLN

-347 PDLLFSQMIG
+347 PDLLFSQMIC

-394 GDTASLVNMANTSS
+394 GDTASLVNIANTSS

-420 HQALRTLPLMQTVIM
+420 HQALRALPLTQTVIM
-435 GIMIGMFPIM
+435 GLMIGMFPIM

-537 AYSHFSSSGLSATSQ
+537 AYSHFSSSGLGATSQ

-635 READVQAES
+635 RESDVQAES

-660 QQFGTNKGNSASTT
+660 QQFGTNKGNSTSTT

-680 DSSQDSMARSKMW
+680 ESSQDSMARSKMW

-702 NNISNEESFQQLMDD
+702 NNISNEESFQQLMD
-717 SAKSTQ
+717 KSTK
-723 GVDLYGSGKWSSG
+723 GAVSGEIYGGGKWSSG
-736 DQLFG
+736 DQLAG
-741 KLGKWGTGLSAE
+741 KLGKLATGFSAD
-753 AGVKGSAGWTHSSGN
+753 GGFKGSVALSGTSGS
-768 TDNVGTSG
+768 TDSTNESG
-776 RESNDSRHD
+776 RESHDSRHD

-815 NASSRVDQFAASL
+815 NASSRVDQFSASL

-834 YDQYTS
+834 YDQYTT

-850 MASRTESMTGQMN
+850 MASRTESMTGQMS

-874 QHRAPQDAE
+874 QRRAPQDAE

-915 AAYQQGRESIGQNMA
+915 GAYQQGRESIGQNMT

-938 GSVMADYRQN
+938 GSVMADYGQN
-948 SGRIDAMTQDAGIK
+948 SGRIDAMTQEAGIK
-962 DNVDQKVGGMI
+962 GDVGQKVDGMI
-973 TENKQQQQETREN
+973 AENKQQHQETREN
-986 IQRQGAE
+986 IQQQGVE
-993 VKNENTEMEKDH
+993 VKKENAELENDH
-1005 KTKANEFK
+1005 KTKGNDFK
-1013 GDYNE
+1013 NTYNNKKE
-1018 RKSKVKSLPGAD
+1018 SQTKLPGAD
-1030 SPTELEAKAAK
+1030 TTKELLDKARK
-1041 IQKDYLDGKR
+1041 LENETSKR

>member
-1 MKAMFFL
+1 MLEVYA
-8 ICIAFSTF
+8 IA
-16 SGRAAADPSCEG
+16 GGDWLRGNLNAIAA
-28 RFVNPITDVCWRCIF
+28 F
-43 PLSLGSVQVGKGDL
+43 
-57 PDTSNPGSPLQLCP
+57 
-71 APPPL
+71 
-76 FVRPGLAIGYWEPM
+76 
-90 AMTDVSRSP
+90 
-99 GCMVNLG
+99 
-106 GFSINLGKTGM
+106 M
-117 GTARKDDK
+117 G
-125 QVTGTWSTI
+125 TGTWSTI

-147 GNWVKKHN
+147 GSWVKKHN
-155 VMDLLGWVFSLTL
+155 VMDLIGWVFSLTL

-249 SQNPQI
+249 SQNPEI

-394 GDTASLVNMANTSS
+394 GDTASLVNIANTSS

-463 FALIWLQTWPLLFA
+463 FALIWLQTWPSLFA

-537 AYSHFSSSGLSATSQ
+537 AYSHFSSSGLGATSQ

-635 READVQAES
+635 RESDVQAES

-680 DSSQDSMARSKMW
+680 ESSQDSMARSKMW

-702 NNISNEESFQQLMDD
+702 NNISNEESFQQLMD
-717 SAKSTQ
+717 KSTK
-723 GVDLYGSGKWSSG
+723 GAVSGEIYGGGKWSSG
-736 DQLFG
+736 DQLAG
-741 KLGKWGTGLSAE
+741 KLGKLATGFSAD
-753 AGVKGSAGWTHSSGN
+753 GGFKGSVALSGTSGS
-768 TDNVGTSG
+768 TDSTNESG
-776 RESNDSRHD
+776 RESHDSRHD

-815 NASSRVDQFAASL
+815 NASSRVDQFSASL

-834 YDQYTS
+834 YDQYTT

-915 AAYQQGRESIGQNMA
+915 AAYQQGRESIGQNMT

-938 GSVMADYRQN
+938 GSVMADYGQN
-948 SGRIDAMTQDAGIK
+948 SGRIDSMTQDAGIK
-962 DNVDQKVGGMI
+962 DNVGQKVDGMI
-973 TENKQQQQETREN
+973 AENKQQHQETREN
-986 IQRQGAE
+986 IQQQGVE
-993 VKNENTEMEKDH
+993 VKKENAELENDH
-1005 KTKANEFK
+1005 KTKGNDFK
-1013 GDYNE
+1013 NTYNNKKE
-1018 RKSKVKSLPGAD
+1018 SQTKLPGAD
-1030 SPTELEAKAAK
+1030 TTKELLDKARK
-1041 IQKDYLDGKR
+1041 LENETSKR